1 MIHIAAFG
9 GVPHSN
15 EDPEPCHPAN
25 EMGAPMVLFVARQT
39 GAKHLLRRRRLYRPW
54 QKVRMQFNGR
64 GDCLLSGVLNNQS
77 FSRRA
82 GAHVQRPPRHDI
94 RPICTQR
101 DPCMLSA
108 GYRRR
113 MSS

>member
-82 GAHVQRPPRHDI
+82 GAHVQRPRVTTFDQYAHNVILACCQQD
-94 RPICTQR
+94 T
-101 DPCMLSA
+101 
-108 GYRRR
+108 GGG
-113 MSS
+113 